1 MAAKRFNQ
9 ETKHL
14 GLMKQE
20 NPEIDPFHHQQYKGL
35 KIEKKIQKKKKY
47 HLHIIN
53 PNSEPLHP
61 QHTSRSQRKKKKQE

>member
-35 KIEKKIQKKKKY
+35 KIEKKIQKKKN
-47 HLHIIN
+47 IN
-53 PNSEPLHP
+53 F
-61 QHTSRSQRKKKKQE
+61 TS